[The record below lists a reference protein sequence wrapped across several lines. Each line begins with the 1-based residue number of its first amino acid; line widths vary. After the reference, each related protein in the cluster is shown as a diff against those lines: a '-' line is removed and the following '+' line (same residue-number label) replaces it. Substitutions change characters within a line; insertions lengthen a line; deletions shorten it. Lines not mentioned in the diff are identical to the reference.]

1 MKPCSVLYVSNIHLK
16 KSIKLDSLS
25 FLGTRGKTVLF
36 CLKKFFFSLKEILHL
51 GHLAI
56 LVDDE
61 KFRTRRLHEGYKD
74 ITLGKVG

>member
-36 CLKKFFFSLKEILHL
+36 CLKKIFFFFKRNSSPVAL
-51 GHLAI
+51 GNI
-56 LVDDE
+56 S
-61 KFRTRRLHEGYKD
+61 R
-74 ITLGKVG
+74 